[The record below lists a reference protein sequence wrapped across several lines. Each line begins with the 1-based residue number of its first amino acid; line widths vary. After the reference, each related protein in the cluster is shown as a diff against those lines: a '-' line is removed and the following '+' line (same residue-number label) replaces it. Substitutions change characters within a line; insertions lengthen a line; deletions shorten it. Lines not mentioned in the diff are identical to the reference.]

1 MIQNITASLII
12 LLQIP
17 GFIYAENFCSTFRL
31 LEAQTKKPVKLVQSL
46 FVLKIESRPWKTSL
60 FNIYLSRERF
70 LVPMSKRRKILLLYL
85 LVGFGLCCC
94 SWISMIFLLGTED
107 VQPVIR
113 EKKNLAIEFG
123 IPNYEHQKEDV
134 SFSIQDAN
142 QFASFVDGK
151 ITIHDTLCIQ
161 PYYRTKG
168 KGWSRSLPSNTESYV
183 FVKCGEKVNL
193 LLQNIKNKTLS
204 EEASAVAENFPDLA
218 IDNIVVITLDALSRA
233 RYSYVLLTL
242 NDLGS

>member
-1 MIQNITASLII
+1 
-12 LLQIP
+12 
-17 GFIYAENFCSTFRL
+17 
-31 LEAQTKKPVKLVQSL
+31 
-46 FVLKIESRPWKTSL
+46 
-60 FNIYLSRERF
+60 
-70 LVPMSKRRKILLLYL
+70 
-85 LVGFGLCCC
+85 
-94 SWISMIFLLGTED
+94 MIFLLGTED